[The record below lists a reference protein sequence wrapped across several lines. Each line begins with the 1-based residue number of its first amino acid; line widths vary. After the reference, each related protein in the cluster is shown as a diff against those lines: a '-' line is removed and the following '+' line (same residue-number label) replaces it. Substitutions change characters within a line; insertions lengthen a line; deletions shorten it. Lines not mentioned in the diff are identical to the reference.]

1 MKVPNVIICRLD
13 QKNFICEREKGYT
26 TKTTSE
32 LEMIIKD
39 YLNDTVDH
47 YLITPDLVI
56 GIRSGNETLTINIE
70 QGEEPRVK
78 NITGIMFNSNYLD
91 GFVIITLGKTEI
103 FRGPVSWYIAMISSK
118 DAQPCLIQHNAMETN
133 KTVINEDSNYQNES
147 IIICKRSKPYNSNN
161 NTCKTENGAIIIT
174 SGNIATVKEH
184 FKNTNI
190 LIQDQNL
197 LIGIKSRNPSVF
209 NIEQKYR
216 LTVKESTKPGRSNGT
231 IYTKELR
238 NVNGSLTISIGNKTF
253 REQIL
258 EFLHISSNDKEAKY
272 LVQQN
277 GVDMNDL
284 IRDIIICKRDSVNIT
299 CKTEND
305 TITVIEENIWN
316 TFNEYLNYLEYYIK
330 SSNLW
335 IGIRLVKGNLTLN
348 LVQDLKLNVSERIF
362 DYTEEGGSIE
372 IDKGWIS
379 VNGTLIL
386 TFDNKTIS
394 EHVTGNLT
402 IKSLKETQKN
412 YVLQHNGVDV
422 NKLQEE

>member
-1 MKVPNVIICRLD
+1 
-13 QKNFICEREKGYT
+13 
-26 TKTTSE
+26 
-32 LEMIIKD
+32 
-39 YLNDTVDH
+39 
-47 YLITPDLVI
+47 
-56 GIRSGNETLTINIE
+56 
-70 QGEEPRVK
+70 
-78 NITGIMFNSNYLD
+78 
-91 GFVIITLGKTEI
+91 
-103 FRGPVSWYIAMISSK
+103 
-118 DAQPCLIQHNAMETN
+118 METN

-305 TITVIEENIWN
+305 TITVIEE
-316 TFNEYLNYLEYYIK
+316 YLNYLEYYIK

>member
-1 MKVPNVIICRLD
+1 
-13 QKNFICEREKGYT
+13 
-26 TKTTSE
+26 
-32 LEMIIKD
+32 
-39 YLNDTVDH
+39 
-47 YLITPDLVI
+47 
-56 GIRSGNETLTINIE
+56 
-70 QGEEPRVK
+70 
-78 NITGIMFNSNYLD
+78 
-91 GFVIITLGKTEI
+91 
-103 FRGPVSWYIAMISSK
+103 
-118 DAQPCLIQHNAMETN
+118 METN

-190 LIQDQNL
+190 LIQ
-197 LIGIKSRNPSVF
+197 
-209 NIEQKYR
+209 
-216 LTVKESTKPGRSNGT
+216 VKESTKPGRSNGT